1 MDDTNRLYEGVTE
14 SYQEWINIPEEH
26 HLLCPKTHDDDF
38 EDYASA
44 DPSSEISTEQKEQ
57 RIQEGRRRVELTYDL
72 SLLVGITE
80 EQSGGWKEQ
89 WIERTES
96 FLTKCD
102 ACVLRWHM
110 HRKKFFEKLQGS
122 FDEDVATIMENKL
135 NEFDQARIDRGLQKA
150 AAILEANGPMTSAKL
165 AQQDDGAILA
175 LFEALC
181 CMAYVGEP
189 QVRQR
194 YFNKVFQDVQ
204 TRKPLRLGPQVVP
217 TMAFF
222 LFEEDHYRNR
232 FARSAWEVLNPE
244 CLSEEEFNFA
254 VSESLTNAI
263 REVSA
268 VDPESGNL
276 RVSQNKVKVFW
287 EGFLLLLNSMSEE
300 IVVHCLRGMEADV
313 YQLAIHHLQLCHSDQ
328 ILLLVLQAIAALLQK
343 SPKAFWGA
351 LDLPRAQLAQFVFMN
366 PAFTRLLSR
375 SLEYDR
381 LVADGHIRV
390 PFLAVWVR
398 TVIGSLQQHELPDVC
413 QSLTDHLF
421 SARPDLDASREA
433 QVTRTIAGL
442 YALKT
447 SLDSFN
453 GGTFQIRMGTSII
466 YINSLINLVVKYAAT
481 VINPAAELRPE
492 DRFNVGLSQT
502 AVDVIK
508 TSLVLDSKT
517 THTEWMTL
525 MRGNVKIPRTNPR
538 HSAQLWDR
546 FLEIFWPGRPGT
558 VDIAKSM
565 LFAIHP
571 LNGIGKLLPPKRE
584 ALKDPEKILFNQDL
598 GQTAEAVGRM
608 MERLSGFAPAD
619 LEALC
624 SDQQSGMMF
633 AVVASLVHT
642 EDPIREAGISLIKTI
657 TSETTRS
664 EAVAQMAQDYFQP
677 FLSTFSDVVRGVT
690 YDKDSMRPF
699 PPMPHVLTCSRDLV
713 DALCDTSG
721 LLRSRT
727 LSGIEYTAVMS
738 WWTTQ
743 WEGMQHAFLQL
754 RVWNEQI
761 DKSILEVFCRQTMD
775 LAQELLN
782 QDGVIASALGAQNL
796 GIEAMR
802 TVLEQ
807 PRLNTRGI
815 TNMIKLRDI
824 VLLDITVKTLL
835 KLLSRLAQY
844 GLDVDTQS
852 ASTIRQACVPKPDGK
867 YTINSNLTATQK
879 VELLKAIGDDE
890 EILTISK
897 VIEKPKKQISLDAWS
912 KSGSATPL
920 SRSGSTTPVST
931 TRDVKPS
938 SSKLE
943 KLRLTSEKAKP
954 KLLRPEPNKASQ
966 NKFLEDR
973 KRAQAEKAE
982 RKAAAIAEAKALR
995 VVPGEGSGLRGI
1007 SGVLGK
1013 DHGPQPKSDMMV
1025 DSSEEDDD
1033 SSDDD
1038 ALVTTRGDNKLDH
1051 DAKQRA
1057 LQLAAKKMGPLKK
1070 EKMRRTAKDL
1080 RARIIPPMDVL
1091 HQSILEWDIFHEG
1104 NDPPNGDVC
1113 LEVAN
1118 TYMTHHDYKSTFFPL
1133 LRYEAWRS
1141 FVTAKD
1147 ETTSKPFGIRVM
1159 NRMTVDKF
1167 MEVTTSMPKAQNKER
1182 GLSEGDIVIISQSE
1196 DPLNQKNAAHCLARI
1211 WKTTYKKDNLE
1222 VAYRLNARSNQIMPF
1237 LQAGAEFFAVKIT
1250 NMTTVEREYAA
1261 LESLQYYDLLDEV
1274 LEAKPSPL
1282 LNYGDEAIDS
1292 VMRNY
1297 FLNRGQAKAIMNAK
1311 DNDGFTLVQGPPGT
1325 GKTKTIVAMVGALL
1339 TGHVGTKSAAAVP
1352 VSRPQDLG
1360 NQANQPPPMKKL
1372 LVCAPSNAAVDELV
1386 LRLKQGIKTMNGAH
1400 HNISVLRLG
1409 RSDAINTLVKDV
1421 TLDELVKSKMESELN
1436 KNGPGGSERDKM
1448 HQEAGEIKMQLNDLR
1463 PRLEAARASS
1473 DREAQ
1478 NSLERQFDVL
1488 KRRQAQIGAKID
1500 AEKDSGNTYVRESEV
1515 RRRVVQQKILDSAQV
1530 LCATLS
1536 GSGHEMFKNLNVE
1549 FETVIIDEAAQC
1561 VELSAL
1567 IPLKY
1572 GCTKCILVG
1581 DPKQLPPTVLSQS
1594 AARFGY
1600 DQSLFVRM
1608 QRNHPQDVHLLDTQY
1623 RMHPEISAYPSAE
1636 FYEGRLYDGNDMGP
1650 LRTQKW
1656 HESKLLG
1663 PYRFFDV
1670 EGIQERGRKGQSLVN
1685 TNELE
1690 VAMQLFS
1697 RFKID
1702 YPDCDLKGKV
1712 GIITPYKAQLFALRD
1727 RFANR
1732 FGEGVFDEVEFNTTD
1747 AFQGRECEIIIFS
1760 CVRASPTGGIG
1771 FMTDIRRMNVG
1782 LTRAKSSLW
1791 ILGDSRALVQGEFW
1805 AKLIKDAKARDR
1817 YTRGDVLALLR
1828 KPSEKVS
1835 RAENGVGRHRSSD
1848 TEMKDAPAMV
1858 IKSEI
1863 PSRNPAPPPQS
1874 ISGLNAKGEN
1884 TLQPVRGAGPPQIG
1898 ESKKRPLDGG
1908 DKQAPAPK
1916 RQNRSSASNRPIP
1929 TGPKAAAIPPK
1940 APPPKPVDPSA
1951 MEVLGLA
1958 PPSRP
1963 PPPPASLAQP
1973 SRPPAPPAG
1982 PSNAPPRG
1990 PRPPKKKKDPF
2001 IQRKPKRP

>member
-1 MDDTNRLYEGVTE
+1 MAPDWDGV
-14 SYQEWINIPEEH
+14 
-26 HLLCPKTHDDDF
+26 
-38 EDYASA
+38 
-44 DPSSEISTEQKEQ
+44 Q
-57 RIQEGRRRVELTYDL
+57 RGQRGQALTAAN
-72 SLLVGITE
+72 S
-80 EQSGGWKEQ
+80 
-89 WIERTES
+89 
-96 FLTKCD
+96 
-102 ACVLRWHM
+102 
-110 HRKKFFEKLQGS
+110 S

-135 NEFDQARIDRGLQKA
+135 NEFDKARIDRGLQKA
-150 AAILEANGPMTSAKL
+150 AAILEANGPMSSAKI
-165 AQQDDGAILA
+165 AQQDDTAILA

-204 TRKPLRLGPQVVP
+204 TRKPLKLGSQVVP

-222 LFEEDHYRNR
+222 LFEEDQYRNR
-232 FARSAWEVLNPE
+232 FAKSAWEVLNPE
-244 CLSEEEFNFA
+244 CLTEEEFDFA

-268 VDPESGNL
+268 VDPGSGNL
-276 RVSQNKVKVFW
+276 RVSQNKVRVFW

-300 IVVHCLRGMEADV
+300 IVVHCLRGMDADV
-313 YQLAIHHLQLCHSDQ
+313 YQLAIQHIQLCHSDQ

-366 PAFTRLLSR
+366 PAFVRLLSR

-381 LVADGHIRV
+381 LVTDGHTRV
-390 PFLAVWVR
+390 PFLAVWVK

-453 GGTFQIRMGTSII
+453 GGAFQIRMGTSII
-466 YINSLINLVVKYAAT
+466 YINSLINLVVKYAAS
-481 VINPAAELRPE
+481 VINPAAELRAE

-517 THTEWMTL
+517 TRTEWMTL

-565 LFAIHP
+565 LSAMHP
-571 LNGIGKLLPPKRE
+571 LNGIGKLLPPKKE
-584 ALKDPEKILFNQDL
+584 VMKDPEKILFNQDL
-598 GQTAEAVGRM
+598 DRTAEAVGRM
-608 MERLSGFAPAD
+608 MERLSGFASSD

-624 SDQQSGMMF
+624 NDPQSGMMY
-633 AVVASLVHT
+633 AVVASLVHA

-657 TSETTRS
+657 TSEATRT
-664 EAVAQMAQDYFQP
+664 EAVAVMAADYFQP

-690 YDKDSMRPF
+690 YDRDSMKPF
-699 PPMPHVLTCSRDLV
+699 SPMPHVLTCSKDLV
-713 DALCDTSG
+713 NALCDTSG
-721 LLRSRT
+721 LLRSRA

-754 RVWNEQI
+754 RVWNEQM
-761 DKSILEVFCRQTMD
+761 DKSILEAFCRKTME
-775 LAQELLN
+775 LAQALLDH
-782 QDGVIASALGAQNL
+782 DGVVASALGAQSPEA
-796 GIEAMR
+796 EAMK

-815 TNMIKLRDI
+815 TNMIKLRDM
-824 VLLDITVKTLL
+824 VLLDTTVQTLL
-835 KLLSRLAQY
+835 KLLSRLAQF
-844 GLDVDTQS
+844 GLELDAHSET
-852 ASTIRQACVPKPDGK
+852 TIRQACIPRPDGK
-867 YTINSNLTATQK
+867 FTINSNLTPTQK
-879 VELLKAIGDDE
+879 VELLKAIGE
-890 EILTISK
+890 EEETVAVSK
-897 VIEKPKKQISLDAWS
+897 VTERPKKQSSLDAWS
-912 KSGSATPL
+912 KSGTSTPL

-931 TRDVKPS
+931 GRPDVKPS
-938 SSKLE
+938 SSKLKE
-943 KLRLTSEKAKP
+943 LRLTSEKTKP
-954 KLLRPEPNKASQ
+954 KLLRPEPTKVSNA
-966 NKFLEDR
+966 KFLEDR
-973 KRAQAEKAE
+973 KRAQAEKAD

-995 VVPGEGSGLRGI
+995 VVSGEGSGLRGV

-1038 ALVTTRGDNKLDH
+1038 TLITAKGGNKLDH

-1070 EKMRRTAKDL
+1070 EKMKRTAKDL

-1091 HQSILEWDIFHEG
+1091 HQSILEWDIFHDG
-1104 NDPPNGDVC
+1104 NDPPNGDACV
-1113 LEVAN
+1113 EVAN
-1118 TYMTHHDYKSTFFPL
+1118 TYMTHHDYKSAFFPL

-1147 ETTSKPFGIRVM
+1147 ETTSKPFGIKVM

-1167 MEVTTSMPKAQNKER
+1167 MEVTTSMPRAQNKEL
-1182 GLSEGDIVIISQSE
+1182 GLKEGDIVIISQSE
-1196 DPLNQKNAAHCLARI
+1196 DPLNQKTSAHCLARI

-1222 VAYRLNARSNQIMPF
+1222 VAYRLNARNNQIMPF
-1237 LQAGAEFFAVKIT
+1237 LQAGAQFFAVKIT

-1261 LESLQYYDLLDEV
+1261 LESLQYYDLLEEV
-1274 LEAKPSPL
+1274 LGAKPSPL
-1282 LNYGDEAIDS
+1282 LNYGDEAIGS
-1292 VMRNY
+1292 VMKNY
-1297 FLNRGQAKAIMNAK
+1297 LLNPGQAKAIMNAK

-1325 GKTKTIVAMVGALL
+1325 GKTKTIIAMVGALL
-1339 TGHVGTKSAAAVP
+1339 TGHISAKSAAAVP
-1352 VSRPQDLG
+1352 VSRPHDLG
-1360 NQANQPPPMKKL
+1360 SQTNQPPPMKKL

-1386 LRLKQGIKTMNGAH
+1386 LRLKQGVKTMNGAH

-1409 RSDAINTLVKDV
+1409 KSDAINTLVKDV
-1421 TLDELVKSKMESELN
+1421 TLDELVKNRMESELN
-1436 KNGPGGSERDKM
+1436 KNGPGVSEREQM
-1448 HQEAGEIKMQLNDLR
+1448 HKDAADIKTRLNELR
-1463 PRLEAARASS
+1463 PMLDAARASS

-1478 NSLERQFDVL
+1478 NNLEREFDKL
-1488 KRRQAQIGAKID
+1488 KHAQRQVGAKID
-1500 AEKDSGNTYVRESEV
+1500 RDKDSGTTFVRESEV
-1515 RRRVVQQKILDSAQV
+1515 RRRVIQQQILDSAQV

-1608 QRNHPQDVHLLDTQY
+1608 QRNHPNDVHLLDTQY
-1623 RMHPEISAYPSAE
+1623 RMHPEISAYPSAQ
-1636 FYEGRLYDGNDMGP
+1636 FYEGRLYDGNDMGA

-1697 RFKID
+1697 RFKVD
-1702 YPDCDLKGKV
+1702 YADCDLKGKV
-1712 GIITPYKAQLFALRD
+1712 GIITPYKAQLYALRD

-1805 AKLIKDAKARDR
+1805 AKLIQDAKARDR

-1835 RAENGVGRHRSSD
+1835 RTQNGYEGRQKSD
-1848 TEMKDAPAMV
+1848 VEMKDAPAV
-1858 IKSEI
+1858 AIKSET
-1863 PSRNPAPPPQS
+1863 PSRSLAPPTQS
-1874 ISGLNAKGEN
+1874 VGGFNAKGEN
-1884 TLQPVRGAGPPQIG
+1884 IVQPARGVGPPQIG
-1898 ESKKRPLDGG
+1898 DSKKRPLEGVDN
-1908 DKQAPAPK
+1908 QPPPPK
-1916 RQNRSSASNRPIP
+1916 RQVGHNHSN
-1929 TGPKAAAIPPK
+1929 
-1940 APPPKPVDPSA
+1940 
-1951 MEVLGLA
+1951 
-1958 PPSRP
+1958 
-1963 PPPPASLAQP
+1963 PASSTDMLYHAT
-1973 SRPPAPPAG
+1973 
-1982 PSNAPPRG
+1982 
-1990 PRPPKKKKDPF
+1990 
-2001 IQRKPKRP
+2001 KRPVKDAGQEQGFSDEDKWNRDDSD

>member
-1 MDDTNRLYEGVTE
+1 MAVNR
-14 SYQEWINIPEEH
+14 
-26 HLLCPKTHDDDF
+26 
-38 EDYASA
+38 
-44 DPSSEISTEQKEQ
+44 
-57 RIQEGRRRVELTYDL
+57 
-72 SLLVGITE
+72 
-80 EQSGGWKEQ
+80 
-89 WIERTES
+89 
-96 FLTKCD
+96 
-102 ACVLRWHM
+102 
-110 HRKKFFEKLQGS
+110 S

-135 NEFDQARIDRGLQKA
+135 NEFDKARIDKGLQKA
-150 AAILEANGPMTSAKL
+150 AAILEANGPMSSAKI
-165 AQQDDGAILA
+165 AQQDDTAILA

-204 TRKPLRLGPQVVP
+204 TRKPLKLGSQVVP

-222 LFEEDHYRNR
+222 LFEEDQYRNR
-232 FARSAWEVLNPE
+232 FAKSAWEALNPE
-244 CLSEEEFNFA
+244 CLTEEEFDFA

-276 RVSQNKVKVFW
+276 RVSQNKVRVFW

-300 IVVHCLRGMEADV
+300 IVVHCLRGMDADV
-313 YQLAIHHLQLCHSDQ
+313 YPLAIQHLQLCHSDQ

-366 PAFTRLLSR
+366 PAFTQLLSR

-453 GGTFQIRMGTSII
+453 GGAFQIRMGTSII
-466 YINSLINLVVKYAAT
+466 YINSLINLVVKYAAS
-481 VINPAAELRPE
+481 VINPAAELRAE

-517 THTEWMTL
+517 TRTEWMTL

-565 LFAIHP
+565 LSAMHP
-571 LNGIGKLLPPKRE
+571 LNGIGKLLPPKKE
-584 ALKDPEKILFNQDL
+584 VMKDPEKILFNQDL
-598 GQTAEAVGRM
+598 DRTAEAVGRM

-624 SDQQSGMMF
+624 NDPQSGMMY
-633 AVVASLVHT
+633 ALVASLVHA

-657 TSETTRS
+657 TSEATRT
-664 EAVAQMAQDYFQP
+664 EAVAQMATDYFQP

-690 YDKDSMRPF
+690 YDKDSMKPF
-699 PPMPHVLTCSRDLV
+699 PPMPHVLTCSKDLV
-713 DALCDTSG
+713 NALCDTSG
-721 LLRSRT
+721 LLRSRA

-754 RVWNEQI
+754 RVWNEQM
-761 DKSILEVFCRQTMD
+761 DKSILEAFCRKTME
-775 LAQELLN
+775 LAQALLDH
-782 QDGVIASALGAQNL
+782 DGVVASALGAQSPEA
-796 GIEAMR
+796 EAMK

-824 VLLDITVKTLL
+824 VLLDTTVQTLL
-835 KLLSRLAQY
+835 KLLSRLAQF
-844 GLDVDTQS
+844 GLELDTQS
-852 ASTIRQACVPKPDGK
+852 ATTIRQACVPKQDGK
-867 YTINSNLTATQK
+867 FTINSNLTPTQK
-879 VELLKAIGDDE
+879 VELLKAIGE
-890 EILTISK
+890 EEETVAVSK
-897 VIEKPKKQISLDAWS
+897 VTERPKKQSSLDAWS
-912 KSGSATPL
+912 KSGTSTPL

-931 TRDVKPS
+931 GRADVKPS

-943 KLRLTSEKAKP
+943 KLRLTSEKTKP
-954 KLLRPEPNKASQ
+954 KLLRPEAPKVSSA
-966 NKFLEDR
+966 KFLEGR
-973 KRAQAEKAE
+973 KRAQAEKDE

-995 VVPGEGSGLRGI
+995 VVPGEGSGLRGV

-1038 ALVTTRGDNKLDH
+1038 TLITAKGGNKLDH

-1070 EKMRRTAKDL
+1070 EKMKRTAKDL

-1118 TYMTHHDYKSTFFPL
+1118 TYMTHQDYKSTFFPL

-1147 ETTSKPFGIRVM
+1147 ETTSKPFGIKVM

-1167 MEVTTSMPKAQNKER
+1167 MEVTTSMPKVQNKEL
-1182 GLSEGDIVIISQSE
+1182 GLNEGDIVIISQSE
-1196 DPLNQKNAAHCLARI
+1196 DPLNKKTAAHCLARI

-1237 LQAGAEFFAVKIT
+1237 LQAGAQFYAVKIT

-1292 VMRNY
+1292 VMRTY

-1311 DNDGFTLVQGPPGT
+1311 DNDGFTLIQGPPGT

-1339 TGHVGTKSAAAVP
+1339 TGHISTKHAAAVP
-1352 VSRPQDLG
+1352 ISRPHDLG
-1360 NQANQPPPMKKL
+1360 GQANQPPMKKL

-1386 LRLKQGIKTMNGAH
+1386 LRLKQGVKTMNGAH
-1400 HNISVLRLG
+1400 HNIGVLRLG

-1421 TLDELVKSKMESELN
+1421 TLDELVKAKMESELN
-1436 KNGPGGSERDKM
+1436 KNGPGASEREKL
-1448 HQEAGEIKMQLNDLR
+1448 HQEAGEIKNKLNEVR
-1463 PRLEAARASS
+1463 PMLDAARASGDS
-1473 DREAQ
+1473 QAQ
-1478 NSLERQFDVL
+1478 SSLEREFDRL
-1488 KRRQAQIGAKID
+1488 KHRQRQIGAQID
-1500 AEKDSGNTYVRESEV
+1500 RDKDSGTTFVRESEV
-1515 RRRVVQQKILDSAQV
+1515 RRRAIQQQILDSAQV

-1608 QRNHPQDVHLLDTQY
+1608 QRNHPKDVHLLDTQY

-1636 FYEGRLYDGNDMGP
+1636 FYEGKLYDGNDMGA

-1702 YPDCDLKGKV
+1702 YADCDLKGKV

-1805 AKLIKDAKARDR
+1805 AKLINDAKARDR
-1817 YTRGDVLALLR
+1817 YTRGDVLGLLR

-1835 RAENGVGRHRSSD
+1835 RTQNGYEGRKKPD
-1848 TEMKDAPAMV
+1848 VEMKDAPAMP
-1858 IKSEI
+1858 IKSET
-1863 PSRNPAPPPQS
+1863 PSRSLAPPPQS
-1874 ISGLNAKGEN
+1874 VSGFNAKGEN
-1884 TLQPVRGAGPPQIG
+1884 IVQPARGVGPPQIG
-1898 ESKKRPLDGG
+1898 DSKKRPLEGVDT
-1908 DKQAPAPK
+1908 QPPPPK
-1916 RQNRSSASNRPIP
+1916 RQVGHHHSNPASSTDLLYHATKRPVEDAGQQRSSSEEDEWDR
-1929 TGPKAAAIPPK
+1929 
-1940 APPPKPVDPSA
+1940 DDS
-1951 MEVLGLA
+1951 E
-1958 PPSRP
+1958 
-1963 PPPPASLAQP
+1963 
-1973 SRPPAPPAG
+1973 
-1982 PSNAPPRG
+1982 
-1990 PRPPKKKKDPF
+1990 
-2001 IQRKPKRP
+2001 

>member
-1 MDDTNRLYEGVTE
+1 MDPD
-14 SYQEWINIPEEH
+14 
-26 HLLCPKTHDDDF
+26 
-38 EDYASA
+38 EDH
-44 DPSSEISTEQKEQ
+44 
-57 RIQEGRRRVELTYDL
+57 GRTLTTVN
-72 SLLVGITE
+72 S
-80 EQSGGWKEQ
+80 
-89 WIERTES
+89 
-96 FLTKCD
+96 
-102 ACVLRWHM
+102 
-110 HRKKFFEKLQGS
+110 S

-135 NEFDQARIDRGLQKA
+135 NEFDKARIDRGLQRA
-150 AAILEANGPMTSAKL
+150 AAILEANGPMSSAKI
-165 AQQDDGAILA
+165 AQQDDTAILA

-204 TRKPLRLGPQVVP
+204 TRKPLKLGSQVVP

-222 LFEEDHYRNR
+222 LFEEDQYRNR
-232 FARSAWEVLNPE
+232 FAKSAWELLNPE
-244 CLSEEEFNFA
+244 CLTEEEFDFA

-268 VDPESGNL
+268 VDPESGTL
-276 RVSQNKVKVFW
+276 RVSQNKVRVFW
-287 EGFLLLLNSMSEE
+287 EGFLLLLSSMSEE
-300 IVVHCLRGMEADV
+300 IVVHCLRGMDADV
-313 YQLAIHHLQLCHSDQ
+313 YQLAIQHLQLCHSDQ

-381 LVADGHIRV
+381 LVPDGHIRV

-453 GGTFQIRMGTSII
+453 GGAFQIRMGTSII
-466 YINSLINLVVKYAAT
+466 YINSLINLVVKYAAS
-481 VINPAAELRPE
+481 VINPAAELRAE

-508 TSLVLDSKT
+508 TSLLLDAKT
-517 THTEWMTL
+517 TRTEWMTL

-565 LFAIHP
+565 LAAMQP
-571 LNGIGKLLPPKRE
+571 LNGVGKLLPPKKE
-584 ALKDPEKILFNQDL
+584 IMKDPEKKLFNQDL
-598 GQTAEAVGRM
+598 DRTAEAIGRM
-608 MERLSGFAPAD
+608 MERLSGFAPSD

-624 SDQQSGMMF
+624 NDPQSGMMY
-633 AVVASLVHT
+633 AVVASLVHA

-657 TSETTRS
+657 TSEATRT
-664 EAVAQMAQDYFQP
+664 EAVAQMAQDYFQS

-690 YDKDSMRPF
+690 YDKDSMKPF

-713 DALCDTSG
+713 SALCDASG
-721 LLRSRT
+721 VLRSRA

-754 RVWNEQI
+754 RVWNEQM
-761 DKSILEVFCRQTMD
+761 DKAILEAFCRRTME
-775 LAQELLN
+775 LAQALLD
-782 QDGVIASALGAQNL
+782 QDGVVASALGAQSPET
-796 GIEAMR
+796 EAMR

-824 VLLDITVKTLL
+824 VLLDTTVQTLL
-835 KLLSRLAQY
+835 KLLSRLAQF
-844 GLDVDTQS
+844 GLDLDTHS
-852 ASTIRQACVPKPDGK
+852 AATIRQACIPKQDGK
-867 YTINSNLTATQK
+867 FTIHSNLTDTQK
-879 VELLKAIGDDE
+879 VELLKAIGE
-890 EILTISK
+890 EETVTVSK
-897 VIEKPKKQISLDAWS
+897 VTERPKKQSSLDAWS
-912 KSGSATPL
+912 KSGTSTPL

-931 TRDVKPS
+931 SRVDVKPS

-943 KLRLTSEKAKP
+943 KLRLTSEKTKP
-954 KLLRPEPNKASQ
+954 KLLRPEPTKASSS
-966 NKFLEDR
+966 KFLEDR

-995 VVPGEGSGLRGI
+995 VVPGEGSGLRGVT
-1007 SGVLGK
+1007 GVLGK

-1033 SSDDD
+1033 SSDED
-1038 ALVTTRGDNKLDH
+1038 ALVTAKGGSKLDH
-1051 DAKQRA
+1051 DARQRA

-1070 EKMRRTAKDL
+1070 EKMKRTAKDL

-1104 NDPPNGDVC
+1104 NDPPNGDTCV
-1113 LEVAN
+1113 EVAN
-1118 TYMTHHDYKSTFFPL
+1118 TYMTHQDYKSTFFPL

-1147 ETTSKPFGIRVM
+1147 ETTSKPFGIKVM

-1167 MEVTTSMPKAQNKER
+1167 MEVTTSMPKAQNKEL
-1182 GLSEGDIVIISQSE
+1182 GLNEGDIVIISQSE
-1196 DPLNQKNAAHCLARI
+1196 DPLNQKTAAHCLARI
-1211 WKTTYKKDNLE
+1211 WKMTYKKDNLE
-1222 VAYRLNARSNQIMPF
+1222 VAYRLNARSNQIMPI
-1237 LQAGAEFFAVKIT
+1237 LQAGAQFFAVKIT

-1282 LNYGDEAIDS
+1282 LNYGDEAIGS
-1292 VMRNY
+1292 VMKTY

-1339 TGHVGTKSAAAVP
+1339 TGHISTKPAAAVP
-1352 VSRPQDLG
+1352 VSRPREPG
-1360 NQANQPPPMKKL
+1360 NQTTQPPPMKKL

-1386 LRLKQGIKTMNGAH
+1386 LRLKQGVKTMNGAH
-1400 HNISVLRLG
+1400 HNIGVLRLG
-1409 RSDAINTLVKDV
+1409 RSDAISTLVKDV
-1421 TLDELVKSKMESELN
+1421 TLDELVKSRMESESN
-1436 KNGPGGSERDKM
+1436 KNGPGASERENM
-1448 HQEAGEIKMQLNDLR
+1448 HKEAGEIKQRLNDLR
-1463 PRLEAARASS
+1463 PMLDAARASN
-1473 DREAQ
+1473 DRDNQ
-1478 NSLERQFDVL
+1478 GILEREFDKL
-1488 KRRQAQIGAKID
+1488 KHRQRQLGAKID
-1500 AEKDSGNTYVRESEV
+1500 RDKDSGTAFVRESEV
-1515 RRRVVQQKILDSAQV
+1515 RRRVVQQQILDSAQV

-1608 QRNHPQDVHLLDTQY
+1608 QRNHPNDVHLLDTQY
-1623 RMHPEISAYPSAE
+1623 RMHPEISSYPSAE
-1636 FYEGRLYDGNDMGP
+1636 FYEGRLYDGNDMGA
-1650 LRTQKW
+1650 LRTQRW

-1670 EGIQERGRKGQSLVN
+1670 EGIQERGRRGQSLVN

-1702 YPDCDLKGKV
+1702 YSDCDLKGKV

-1732 FGEGVFDEVEFNTTD
+1732 FGEGIFDEIEFNTTD

-1828 KPSEKVS
+1828 KPSEKVPLVQ
-1835 RAENGVGRHRSSD
+1835 NGYGGRKSSD
-1848 TEMKDAPAMV
+1848 LEMKDAPAV
-1858 IKSEI
+1858 AIKSDVL
-1863 PSRNPAPPPQS
+1863 SRSPAPPPQS
-1874 ISGLNAKGEN
+1874 VDGFNAKGDGIV
-1884 TLQPVRGAGPPQIG
+1884 QPARGGGPPQIG
-1898 ESKKRPLDGG
+1898 DSKKRPFEGG
-1908 DKQAPAPK
+1908 DVQSPAAKRPVGHKHPNPAP
-1916 RQNRSSASNRPIP
+1916 STDSPYDE
-1929 TGPKAAAIPPK
+1929 T
-1940 APPPKPVDPSA
+1940 
-1951 MEVLGLA
+1951 
-1958 PPSRP
+1958 
-1963 PPPPASLAQP
+1963 
-1973 SRPPAPPAG
+1973 
-1982 PSNAPPRG
+1982 
-1990 PRPPKKKKDPF
+1990 
-2001 IQRKPKRP
+2001 KRPVEDPGQQ

>member
-1 MDDTNRLYEGVTE
+1 MTE
-14 SYQEWINIPEEH
+14 TI
-26 HLLCPKTHDDDF
+26 
-38 EDYASA
+38 
-44 DPSSEISTEQKEQ
+44 EQH
-57 RIQEGRRRVELTYDL
+57 GHSLT
-72 SLLVGITE
+72 TAT
-80 EQSGGWKEQ
+80 
-89 WIERTES
+89 R
-96 FLTKCD
+96 
-102 ACVLRWHM
+102 
-110 HRKKFFEKLQGS
+110 S

-135 NEFDQARIDRGLQKA
+135 NEFDKARIDRGLEKA
-150 AAILEANGPMTSAKL
+150 AAILEANGPMSSAKV
-165 AQQDDGAILA
+165 AAQDDTAILA

-204 TRKPLRLGPQVVP
+204 TRKPLKLGSQVVP

-222 LFEEDHYRNR
+222 LFEEDQYRNR
-232 FARSAWEVLNPE
+232 FAKSAWEVLNPE
-244 CLSEEEFNFA
+244 CLTEEEFNFA

-268 VDPESGNL
+268 IDPELGTL
-276 RVSQNKVKVFW
+276 RVSQNKVRVFW

-300 IVVHCLRGMEADV
+300 IVVHCLRGMDADV
-313 YQLAIHHLQLCHSDQ
+313 YQLAIQHLQLCHSDQ

-366 PAFTRLLSR
+366 PSFTRFLSR

-381 LVADGHIRV
+381 LVDDGHIRV
-390 PFLAVWVR
+390 PFLAIWVR

-421 SARPDLDASREA
+421 SARPDLDDSREA

-447 SLDSFN
+447 SLDGFN
-453 GGTFQIRMGTSII
+453 GGAFQIRMGTSII
-466 YINSLINLVVKYAAT
+466 YINSLINLVVKYAAS
-481 VINPAAELRPE
+481 VINPAAELRAE

-517 THTEWMTL
+517 TRTEWMTL

-565 LFAIHP
+565 LSAMHP
-571 LNGIGKLLPPKRE
+571 LNGVGKLLPPKRE
-584 ALKDPEKILFNQDL
+584 RMKDPEKILFNQDL
-598 GQTAEAVGRM
+598 DRTAEAVGRM

-624 SDQQSGMMF
+624 KDQQSGMMY
-633 AVVASLVHT
+633 AVVASLVHA

-657 TSETTRS
+657 TSEATRS
-664 EAVAQMAQDYFQP
+664 DAINGMALEYFQP

-690 YDKDSMRPF
+690 YDKDSMKPF
-699 PPMPHVLTCSRDLV
+699 LPMPHVLTCSQDLV
-713 DALCDTSG
+713 SALCDTSG
-721 LLRSRT
+721 QLRSRA

-754 RVWNEQI
+754 RVWNEQM
-761 DKSILEVFCRQTMD
+761 DKTILEAFCRKTME
-775 LAQELLN
+775 LAQALLA
-782 QDGVIASALGAQNL
+782 QDGVVASALGAQNPEA
-796 GIEAMR
+796 EAMK

-815 TNMIKLRDI
+815 TNMIKLRDVI
-824 VLLDITVKTLL
+824 LLDTTVQTLL
-835 KLLSRLAQY
+835 KLLSRLAQF
-844 GLDVDTQS
+844 GLDLDIQS
-852 ASTIRQACVPKPDGK
+852 ATTIRQACIPKEDGK
-867 YTINSNLTATQK
+867 FAINSNLTATQK
-879 VELLKAIGDDE
+879 VELLKAIGEGE
-890 EILTISK
+890 ETVNVSK
-897 VIEKPKKQISLDAWS
+897 VTERPKKQSSLDAWS
-912 KSGSATPL
+912 KSGTSTPL
-920 SRSGSTTPVST
+920 SRSGSTTPIPTSRT
-931 TRDVKPS
+931 DVKPS

-943 KLRLTSEKAKP
+943 RLRLTSEKTKP
-954 KLLRPEPNKASQ
+954 KLLRPEPTKASSS
-966 NKFLEDR
+966 KFIEDR

-995 VVPGEGSGLRGI
+995 VVPGEGSGLRGV

-1025 DSSEEDDD
+1025 DSSEEEDD

-1038 ALVTTRGDNKLDH
+1038 TLIAAKSGSKLDH

-1104 NDPPNGDVC
+1104 NDPPNGDECV
-1113 LEVAN
+1113 EVAN
-1118 TYMTHHDYKSTFFPL
+1118 TYMTHSDYKSTFFPL

-1147 ETTSKPFGIRVM
+1147 ETTSKPFGIKVM

-1167 MEVTTSMPKAQNKER
+1167 MEVTTSMPKAQNKEI
-1182 GLSEGDIVIISQSE
+1182 GLTEGDIVIISQSE
-1196 DPLNQKNAAHCLARI
+1196 DPLNQKTSAHCLARI

-1222 VAYRLNARSNQIMPF
+1222 VAYRLNARGNQIMPF

-1282 LNYGDEAIDS
+1282 LDYGHEAIDS
-1292 VMRNY
+1292 VMKTY
-1297 FLNRGQAKAIMNAK
+1297 CLNSGQAKAIMNAK

-1339 TGHVGTKSAAAVP
+1339 TGHISTKSAAAVP
-1352 VSRPQDLG
+1352 VSRPHDLG
-1360 NQANQPPPMKKL
+1360 SQSNRSPPMKKL

-1386 LRLKQGIKTMNGAH
+1386 LRLKEGVKTMNGAQH
-1400 HNISVLRLG
+1400 KIGILRLG
-1409 RSDAINTLVKDV
+1409 RSDAINTLVRDV
-1421 TLDELVKSKMESELN
+1421 TLDELVKSRMESELN
-1436 KNGPGGSERDKM
+1436 KNGPGASERDKM
-1448 HQEAGEIKMQLNDLR
+1448 HQEAGEIKKQLNELR
-1463 PRLEAARASS
+1463 PMLDAARVSN
-1473 DREAQ
+1473 DRETQ
-1478 NSLERQFDVL
+1478 SSLEREFDKL
-1488 KRRQAQIGAKID
+1488 KHRQRQIGAQID
-1500 AEKDSGNTYVRESEV
+1500 RDKDSGTTFVRESEV
-1515 RRRVVQQKILDSAQV
+1515 RRRVVQQQILDSAQV

-1608 QRNHPQDVHLLDTQY
+1608 QSNHPNDVHLLDTQY
-1623 RMHPEISAYPSAE
+1623 RMHPEISKYPSAE
-1636 FYEGRLYDGNDMGP
+1636 FYEGSLRDGDDMATH
-1650 LRTQKW
+1650 RTRKW

-1670 EGIQERGRKGQSLVN
+1670 EGIQQRGRKGQSLVN
-1685 TNELE
+1685 TNEIE
-1690 VAMQLFS
+1690 VSMQLFS

-1702 YPDCDLKGKV
+1702 YSECGLKGKV
-1712 GIITPYKAQLFALRD
+1712 GIITPYKAQLFALKE

-1732 FGEGVFDEVEFNTTD
+1732 FGESVFDEVEFNTTD

-1782 LTRAKSSLW
+1782 LTRAQSSLW

-1805 AKLIKDAKARDR
+1805 AKLINNAKARDV

-1828 KPSEKVS
+1828 KPSEKVPRKQNGYES
-1835 RAENGVGRHRSSD
+1835 RKSSD
-1848 TEMKDAPAMV
+1848 IEMKDAPATS
-1858 IKSEI
+1858 IKSEV
-1863 PSRNPAPPPQS
+1863 PPRSSAPAPQS
-1874 ISGLNAKGEN
+1874 VGGFSAKGEN
-1884 TLQPVRGAGPPQIG
+1884 ILQPARGAGPPQIG
-1898 ESKKRPLDGG
+1898 DSKKRPLEGG
-1908 DKQAPAPK
+1908 DNQSPAPK
-1916 RQNRSSASNRPIP
+1916 RQVRRNHSNPSSSIDLLSVATNGPVEE
-1929 TGPKAAAIPPK
+1929 TGQQQGFSEE
-1940 APPPKPVDPSA
+1940 DDWDRDDS
-1951 MEVLGLA
+1951 
-1958 PPSRP
+1958 
-1963 PPPPASLAQP
+1963 
-1973 SRPPAPPAG
+1973 
-1982 PSNAPPRG
+1982 
-1990 PRPPKKKKDPF
+1990 D
-2001 IQRKPKRP
+2001 